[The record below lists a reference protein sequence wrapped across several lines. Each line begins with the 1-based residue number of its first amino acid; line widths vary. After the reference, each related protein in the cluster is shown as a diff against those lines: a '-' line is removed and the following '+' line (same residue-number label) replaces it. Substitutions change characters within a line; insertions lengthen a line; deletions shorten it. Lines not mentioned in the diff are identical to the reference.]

1 MTKRLGITVGVLA
14 LTLAL
19 SSCWALQSF
28 TIVDYTLTPGQS
40 TKAKFTLRPMGPDN
54 AVTGFRQFV
63 IVGVGAIGIVADDT
77 DLGVSNARWA
87 VNGDFGGPTPM
98 GVQNGLVT
106 ALAPGDCSATGLDF
120 TDITG
125 VLWKAFA
132 TPQNKHDQGK
142 VEKKSVIEVAIKAK
156 AAEVD
161 PGQNYTIMGVAG
173 AWHDDGD
180 GTPEA
185 SGSSDDSYVCW
196 GISTSGVFAKA

>member
-1 MTKRLGITVGVLA
+1 MRKKLSFAVGAAA
-14 LTLAL
+14 LTLVL
-19 SSCWALQSF
+19 SSCWALQNF
-28 TIVDYTLTPGQS
+28 TIGDYTLTPGQT
-40 TKAKFTLRPMGPDN
+40 TKAKFTLRPMGSDN

-63 IVGVGAIGIVADDT
+63 IVGVGAIGLAAEDT
-77 DLGVSNARWA
+77 DLGVSNAKWA
-87 VNGDFGGPTPM
+87 VNGDFGGPIPM
-98 GVQNGLVT
+98 GVENALVT
-106 ALAPGDCSATGLDF
+106 ALEPGDCSATGLDF

-132 TPQNKHDQGK
+132 TPTNKNDQGK
-142 VEKKSVIEVAIKAK
+142 VEKKSVIQVTIKAK
-156 AAEVD
+156 AAQVD

-196 GISTSGVFAKA
+196 GISTGAIHAKA